1 MAGWAEMNA
10 SSRSGAL
17 AAVAI
22 VAALVGWA
30 VWKAPDRSAPAP
42 GQSETAA
49 EAAPEA
55 AAETAPAETAAA
67 AAPAEA
73 APEAAAEA
81 SPEATAEAAPEAP
94 VIPPTIDVLRVA
106 PDGTTT
112 LAGRAGPGEVISV
125 LVDGAE
131 TATVAADGAGQF
143 ATIFTLSPSATA
155 RMLSL
160 LARAPDGTVTEGAE
174 EVAIAP
180 MPEPEPQAV
189 AEAAPEAAPATDSA
203 APAGDETA
211 AAAEPAGQAEAAAA
225 AEPAGQ
231 AEAAAAAPAA
241 EQTTETA
248 AAPAPEP
255 AAEAAEAAP
264 EAPAAI
270 IITDAGAEV
279 LQAPGG
285 AAAAAPAEAVTLQV
299 ISYAADGAVQLGGT
313 GAAGA
318 TLRFYLDNAE
328 VASATVAAD
337 GTWSLTGADIAPG
350 IYTLRID
357 QLDSA
362 GVVASRIETPFKR
375 ETLEALAA
383 AAAPAAEPAA
393 EAAPAAET
401 APEATAATTLS
412 AEAPA
417 QPEAPADDTTAALPQ
432 ADAGAATAGA
442 ETAAAVPGADTAPQ
456 PSAAPITVTVQPGFT
471 LWAIARKNLGR
482 GILYVLVF
490 EANRDQIRDPDL
502 IYPGQVLS
510 LPASP

>member
-55 AAETAPAETAAA
+55 AAGAGAEVAPEASAD
-67 AAPAEA
+67 AAPKTAIEA
-73 APEAAAEA
+73 APEV
-81 SPEATAEAAPEAP
+81 TA
-94 VIPPTIDVLRVA
+94 IPPTIDVLRVA

-143 ATIFTLSPSATA
+143 ATIFTLSPSGTA

-160 LARAPDGTVTEGAE
+160 LARAPDGTVTSGTE

-189 AEAAPEAAPATDSA
+189 AEAAPAADSA

-211 AAAEPAGQAEAAAA
+211 AATEPAGQTDAEA
-225 AEPAGQ
+225 E
-231 AEAAAAAPAA
+231 APAA
-241 EQTTETA
+241 EAT
-248 AAPAPEP
+248 
-255 AAEAAEAAP
+255 AEAPP

-285 AAAAAPAEAVTLQV
+285 AAEAAPAEAVTLQV

-318 TLRFYLDNAE
+318 VLRFYLDNAE
-328 VASATVAAD
+328 VASTTVAGD
-337 GTWSLTGADIAPG
+337 GTWSLTGADVAPG

-362 GVVASRIETPFKR
+362 GAVASRIETPFKR

-383 AAAPAAEPAA
+383 AATPAPAAEPAP
-393 EAAPAAET
+393 EAAPAAEP
-401 APEATAATTLS
+401 APDATAGAALT

-417 QPEAPADDTTAALPQ
+417 QPDAPAGDTTAALPQ
-432 ADAGAATAGA
+432 ADAGAATAAGA
-442 ETAAAVPGADTAPQ
+442 EAAATPGADAAPQ

>member
-49 EAAPEA
+49 EAVPEAAPEA
-55 AAETAPAETAAA
+55 S
-67 AAPAEA
+67 AEA
-73 APEAAAEA
+73 APEASAEA
-81 SPEATAEAAPEAP
+81 AEAAPEVTSEAAP
-94 VIPPTIDVLRVA
+94 EVTATPPTIDVLRVA

-125 LVDGAE
+125 MVDGAE

-160 LARAPDGTVTEGAE
+160 LARAPDGTVTQGAE

-189 AEAAPEAAPATDSA
+189 AEAAPAADSA

-211 AAAEPAGQAEAAAA
+211 AAIEPAGQADAGAEATA
-225 AEPAGQ
+225 AEPA
-231 AEAAAAAPAA
+231 
-241 EQTTETA
+241 TETA
-248 AAPAPEP
+248 DAP
-255 AAEAAEAAP
+255 AEAAP

-285 AAAAAPAEAVTLQV
+285 AAEAAPAEAVTLQV

-318 TLRFYLDNAE
+318 VLRFYLDNAE
-328 VASATVAAD
+328 VASTTVGGD
-337 GTWSLTGADIAPG
+337 GAWSLTGADIAPG

-357 QLDSA
+357 QLDGA
-362 GVVASRIETPFKR
+362 GAVASRIETPFKR

-383 AAAPAAEPAA
+383 AATPAPAATPEAAPAAEPA
-393 EAAPAAET
+393 
-401 APEATAATTLS
+401 PEATA

-417 QPEAPADDTTAALPQ
+417 QPEAPATETAAALPQ
-432 ADAGAATAGA
+432 ADAGAATAAGG
-442 ETAAAVPGADTAPQ
+442 EAAATPGADAAPQ

>member
-55 AAETAPAETAAA
+55 AAE
-67 AAPAEA
+67 AAPEASAEA
-73 APEAAAEA
+73 APEAAPEASAEA
-81 SPEATAEAAPEAP
+81 AEAAPEVTAEAAPEAAP
-94 VIPPTIDVLRVA
+94 EVTSTPPTIDVLRVA

-125 LVDGAE
+125 MVDGAE

-160 LARAPDGTVTEGAE
+160 LARAPDGTVTQGAE

-189 AEAAPEAAPATDSA
+189 AEAAPAADSA
-203 APAGDETA
+203 APTGDETA
-211 AAAEPAGQAEAAAA
+211 AATEPAGQADAGAEATA
-225 AEPAGQ
+225 AEPAT
-231 AEAAAAAPAA
+231 EAAEAPAA
-241 EQTTETA
+241 E
-248 AAPAPEP
+248 APA
-255 AAEAAEAAP
+255 EATP

-285 AAAAAPAEAVTLQV
+285 AAEAAPAEAVTLQV

-318 TLRFYLDNAE
+318 VLRFYLDNAE
-328 VASATVAAD
+328 VASTTVGGD

-357 QLDSA
+357 QLDGA
-362 GVVASRIETPFKR
+362 GAVASRIETPFKR

-383 AAAPAAEPAA
+383 AATPAPAATPEAAPAAEPA
-393 EAAPAAET
+393 
-401 APEATAATTLS
+401 PEATA

-417 QPEAPADDTTAALPQ
+417 QPEAPATETAAALPQ
-432 ADAGAATAGA
+432 ADAGAATAAGG
-442 ETAAAVPGADTAPQ
+442 EAAATPGADAAPQ